1 MKPDKNQLPIVV
13 TREQWLKERKELLIK
28 EKELT
33 ALRDKLN
40 TERRSLPMVKID
52 KDYEFEGTKGKISL
66 MGLFEGRRQLII
78 YHFMFD
84 PDWDEGCPSCS
95 LVTDNIGHLSHLHAR
110 DTNLVLVSRAPL
122 TKLEAYKKR
131 MGWKIPWYSS
141 FGSDFNYD
149 FHVTIDP
156 EKNSAEYNYKN
167 VRDRGNSWDGWKGE
181 MPGVSTFLRNSD
193 RVFHTYS
200 SYERGL
206 DLLLNTYNYLDLTA
220 LGRQEDWEK
229 PPGRSD
235 AKMMQWV
242 RRHDKYNLNK
252 FQGNLKPE
260 ANA

>member
-1 MKPDKNQLPIVV
+1 MKPEKNQLPKVV
-13 TREQWLKERKELLIK
+13 TREKWLKERKALLIK

-33 ALRDKLN
+33 AHRDKLN
-40 TERRSLPMVKID
+40 TERRSLSMVKID
-52 KDYEFEGTKGKISL
+52 KDYEFAGTKGKRRL
-66 MGLFEGRRQLII
+66 MDLFEGHRQLII

-84 PDWDEGCPSCS
+84 PDWEEGCPSCS

-131 MGWKIPWYSS
+131 MGWEIPWYSS

-156 EKNSAEYNYKN
+156 EKGSAEYNYKN
-167 VRDRGNSWDGWKGE
+167 VRDRGNSWDSWKGE
-181 MPGVSTFLRNSD
+181 MPGVSTFLRNDD

-229 PPGRSD
+229 PSGRSD

-242 RRHDKYNLNK
+242 RRHDKYK
-252 FQGNLKPE
+252 
-260 ANA
+260 